1 MIVVLSLSIRIFLAW
16 PRSASADVL
25 QVDAQGLEDR
35 LAAGQDGD
43 VFEHGLAAVAVA
55 GGLHRGATEGAA
67 ELVDDQ
73 GGQRLAL
80 DVLGDDQQRLA
91 GLGDL
96 LQDRDEV
103 LDRRDLLLVD
113 QDVGVL
119 QDGLHRRRV
128 GDEVGA
134 EVAAVELHPLDPLD
148 LGLEG
153 LALLD
158 RDHAVLADLLGGL
171 GDHLADLGVEV
182 RGDGGDLLG
191 LLLVGDLGAQVL
203 SCGDDVGDRL
213 VHPALHQHRVDAGDD
228 GAEALVVDGL
238 GHDGGGGRA
247 VAGDVGGLA
256 GDLLDHLGAHVL
268 VLVLELDL
276 LGDGDAVLGD
286 RRRAE
291 RLLDDDVAAARAER
305 HLDGAGQ
312 LRDPAL
318 HRLPGVLIERDHL
331 GGHESDLP
339 PWESESFDGVGDAYA
354 GPGRARSVDRPVDR
368 SVDDG
373 EDVVLAHQEDLLV
386 AVELELVAGVG
397 GEEDAGRRP

>member
-1 MIVVLSLSIRIFLAW
+1 MTRVARASPSMSSAMIRSGL
-16 PRSASADVL
+16 PR
-25 QVDAQGLEDR
+25 
-35 LAAGQDGD
+35 
-43 VFEHGLAAVAVA
+43 
-55 GGLHRGATEGAA
+55 
-67 ELVDDQ
+67 
-73 GGQRLAL
+73 
-80 DVLGDDQQRLA
+80 
-91 GLGDL
+91 LGDL
-96 LQDRDEV
+96 LQDRDHV

-119 QDGLHRRRV
+119 EDRLHRGRV
-128 GDEVGA
+128 GHEVGA

-148 LGLEG
+148 LGLER

-191 LLLVGDLGAQVL
+191 LLLVGDLGAHRL
-203 SCGDDVGDRL
+203 ELLDDVGDGL

-238 GHDGGGGRA
+238 GHHGGGGGA

-256 GDLLDHLGAHVL
+256 GDLLDHLRAHVL
-268 VLVLELDL
+268 VLVFELDL

-291 RLLDDDVAAARAER
+291 RLLDDDVAAAGAER

-312 LRDPAL
+312 LGHPAL
-318 HRLPGVLIERDHL
+318 HRLAGFLIKRDHL
-331 GGHESDLP
+331 RGH
-339 PWESESFDGVGDAYA
+339 G
-354 GPGRARSVDRPVDR
+354 
-368 SVDDG
+368 
-373 EDVVLAHQEDLLV
+373 
-386 AVELELVAGVG
+386 
-397 GEEDAGRRP
+397 